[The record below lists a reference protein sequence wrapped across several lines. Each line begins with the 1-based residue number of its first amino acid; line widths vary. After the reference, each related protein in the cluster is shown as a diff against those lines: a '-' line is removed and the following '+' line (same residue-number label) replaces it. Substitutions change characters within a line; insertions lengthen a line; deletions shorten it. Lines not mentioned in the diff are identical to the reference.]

1 MHADCIETQRSKKLQ
16 SIKERLS
23 LRSKLKLRE
32 RERESNWLMFIHA
45 KRALIMS
52 RNWKNYNGRSLLKLD
67 RAHARNKDMELLKV
81 EHMHETMICN

>member
-32 RERESNWLMFIHA
+32 REREREREQLVDVYTCKKGIDNVKELE
-45 KRALIMS
+45 
-52 RNWKNYNGRSLLKLD
+52 KLQWQ
-67 RAHARNKDMELLKV
+67 KSF
-81 EHMHETMICN
+81 ETR

>member
-32 RERESNWLMFIHA
+32 RERERERE
-45 KRALIMS
+45 RAI
-52 RNWKNYNGRSLLKLD
+52 G
-67 RAHARNKDMELLKV
+67 
-81 EHMHETMICN
+81 

>member
-32 RERESNWLMFIHA
+32 RERERERDRERERESNWLMFIHA
-45 KRALIMS
+45 KRALIMP

-67 RAHARNKDMELLKV
+67 RAHA
-81 EHMHETMICN
+81 

>member
-32 RERESNWLMFIHA
+32 REREREQLVDVYTCKKGIDNVKELEKLQWQ
-45 KRALIMS
+45 K
-52 RNWKNYNGRSLLKLD
+52 SL
-67 RAHARNKDMELLKV
+67 
-81 EHMHETMICN
+81 ETR